1 MSPTEA
7 GYTIKEIVEEIRED
21 VKELRLR
28 PTSSPDH
35 ERRIRRIERWM
46 WALPAGAMAAI
57 FTAVTII
64 VKATGA

>member
-1 MSPTEA
+1 M
-7 GYTIKEIVEEIRED
+7 GYTVKEIVEEIRED

-28 PTSSPDH
+28 PTPNPDH

-57 FTAVTII
+57 FAAATII
-64 VKATGA
+64 INATGS